1 MSFFRALGP
10 GYLYV
15 RASAVKA
22 KGNSRL
28 KTENGLLGRRD
39 RAKWNRSKVTPL
51 SKWPYG
57 RRLLCRLGFPA
68 FGARLQGRALGQP
81 SLRGEK
87 NTILRRVVT
96 SGARKFTLMGS
107 RMGGEAA
114 VYVGTWFG
122 SLIPL
127 GASSGMCEFP
137 IPESSL
143 IMVWSLFSAN
153 VEEAS
158 VLVIS

>member
-57 RRLLCRLGFPA
+57 KVTALVDLDSLHLGLGFRKELWASHPK
-68 FGARLQGRALGQP
+68 
-81 SLRGEK
+81 GEK
-87 NTILRRVVT
+87 NTILRQVVT
-96 SGARKFTLMGS
+96 SRARKFTLMDS

-114 VYVGTWFG
+114 V
-122 SLIPL
+122 
-127 GASSGMCEFP
+127 
-137 IPESSL
+137 
-143 IMVWSLFSAN
+143 
-153 VEEAS
+153 
-158 VLVIS
+158 

>member
-15 RASAVKA
+15 RASAVEA

-57 RRLLCRLGFPA
+57 KVT
-68 FGARLQGRALGQP
+68 ALVDLD
-81 SLRGEK
+81 SLHLVLDVRKDLWASHPKGEK
-87 NTILRRVVT
+87 NTILRWIVT
-96 SGARKFTLMGS
+96 S
-107 RMGGEAA
+107 
-114 VYVGTWFG
+114 
-122 SLIPL
+122 
-127 GASSGMCEFP
+127 
-137 IPESSL
+137 
-143 IMVWSLFSAN
+143 
-153 VEEAS
+153 
-158 VLVIS
+158 

>member
-15 RASAVKA
+15 RASAVEA

-57 RRLLCRLGFPA
+57 KVT
-68 FGARLQGRALGQP
+68 ALVDLD
-81 SLRGEK
+81 SLHLVLDVRKDLWASHPKGEK
-87 NTILRRVVT
+87 NTILRCIVT
-96 SGARKFTLMGS
+96 S
-107 RMGGEAA
+107 
-114 VYVGTWFG
+114 
-122 SLIPL
+122 
-127 GASSGMCEFP
+127 
-137 IPESSL
+137 
-143 IMVWSLFSAN
+143 
-153 VEEAS
+153 
-158 VLVIS
+158 